1 MQSRRAWIRMALLA
15 VILTLVQSAGAAPEA
30 ASASTAGD
38 SAATA
43 ASEVVLYY
51 FHGTHRCKTCR
62 SMEAFAQEALETK
75 FKKQLETG
83 ALQWKVLN
91 MEEPENEHFAKD
103 FELVSSSLVLVEM
116 SGGDVV
122 RHEVLQEAWKLV
134 RDEPSFIEYVQESV
148 HKYLK

>member
-1 MQSRRAWIRMALLA
+1 MALLA

-122 RHEVLQEAWKLV
+122 RHEVLQDAWKLV

>member
-1 MQSRRAWIRMALLA
+1 MTLLA
-15 VILTLVQSAGAAPEA
+15 VILTLIQSVGPAAET
-30 ASASTAGD
+30 ASASTAGE

-43 ASEVVLYY
+43 TSEVVLYY
-51 FHGTHRCKTCR
+51 FHGAHRCKTCR
-62 SMEAFAQEALETK
+62 SMEAYAQEALETK

-103 FELVSSSLVLVEM
+103 FELVSSSLVLVELN
-116 SGGDVV
+116 GGDVV

-134 RDEPSFIEYVQESV
+134 RDEPSFVKYVQESV